1 VEEKGTVSGGVT
13 EKEDR
18 GVGHA
23 SDVTCG
29 DKGETEP
36 GEEES
41 GGGEG
46 VGVVDDG
53 SGDICICG
61 SDMRIRVLDDTCMN
75 VYVYVI

>member
-1 VEEKGTVSGGVT
+1 VT